1 MMKVEVFYTGGG
13 IWLAEMNLENGTYA
27 VVDSDYDTALCI
39 YNYPENE
46 EEKYMPEDMIFSDE
60 VQNLDKEHMKIY
72 TQLLEA
78 LKDKMF

>member
-1 MMKVEVFYTGGG
+1 MMKAEVFYTGGG

-39 YNYPENE
+39 YKYPEEGE
-46 EEKYMPEDMIFSDE
+46 EQYMSEDMIFSNE

-78 LKDKMF
+78 LKEKMF